1 MSPRNDLNS
10 ESFGKRVK
18 KLEAQ
23 SARHSKQINEA
34 AEHQGK
40 AQTADVLA
48 RSKQRRAELE
58 AELNAP
64 TQMPPATPPL
74 WMLDDAAQQRLK
86 NFQATGPGTTP
97 GPAAWE
103 QQQSQAR
110 QHRHL
115 GQQFGDRQQAER
127 QQRHVFNAAVNQL
140 RQQRGASAQ
149 SQGRSKGRHD
159 DGVQF

>member
-23 SARHSKQINEA
+23 SARHTKQINEA
-34 AEHQGK
+34 AEHQDK
-40 AQTADVLA
+40 LKTADVLA
-48 RSKQRRAELE
+48 RSKQRREELE

-86 NFQATGPGTTP
+86 NFQTQGPGIPP

-103 QQQSQAR
+103 QQQTEAR
-110 QHRHL
+110 HHRHL
-115 GQQFGDRQQAER
+115 GQQLSDRQHAER
-127 QQRHVFNAAVNQL
+127 QQRQVFDAAVNQL
-140 RQQRGASAQ
+140 RQQRGASAHSQ
-149 SQGRSKGRHD
+149 SRSKGRHD